1 MMWTRT
7 LKQSLKDL
15 WEGCTLEPWCAT
27 GILILLA
34 SLVHRGAISLS
45 TALTLLLL
53 VIGLGYST
61 VCAFNFYD
69 SRNLL

>member
-1 MMWTRT
+1 MWTRI

-34 SLVHRGAISLS
+34 SLVHKGAISLS
-45 TALTLLLL
+45 MALTLLLVAIVL
-53 VIGLGYST
+53 CYSA

-69 SRNLL
+69 NRNLL

>member
-1 MMWTRT
+1 MWARI

-15 WEGCTLEPWCAT
+15 WEGCTCEPWCAT
-27 GILILLA
+27 WILILLTG
-34 SLVHRGAISLS
+34 LVHKGVISLS

-53 VIGLGYST
+53 LIGLGYSA

-69 SRNLL
+69 NRNLL